1 MDHDDEVF
9 PDAVVFD
16 VHQIID
22 EFVIGRGVVLGEDLG
37 QAGDTRFD
45 VMAIGVFGVFFFEL
59 FDEVRPF
66 WSRANEAHVAVE
78 DIENLRQFVEP
89 GGADEFADF
98 GNARIVFG
106 CQLGTGIFFSIDAH
120 GTEFINLIFLAE
132 AADAD
137 LAVEDG
143 TAVAEFDGQGD
154 GNSER
159 QGADSGDASQDDV
172 DSTLDGPLF
181 DAEAQALGPE
191 DRDVVD
197 FLQHGAV
204 AEDFIRTGD
213 DIRLDFLIRAVV
225 DDIRLGCKGDIR
237 TNDERVDVA
246 GFQFLA
252 PIFLRIHDDVLELQL
267 ELRLGTHAVIDM
279 TTFVFVAHNHDASDG
294 MKALFPT
301 LDGPF
306 PKAEQDK
313 LYGRTG
319 NNQYPGISEFMNDET
334 QGHDQDEDQEET
346 DSQADQDFAESLVL
360 DGIQAIDAEHH
371 DREDDGN
378 RKHSRVQ
385 DMVRFYRCRIDK
397 QIGQDKIC
405 KGDDSHVAQ

>member
-16 VHQIID
+16 VHQVVD
-22 EFVIGRGVVLGEDLG
+22 EFVVRRSVVLGEDLG
-37 QAGDTRFD
+37 QTGNARFD
-45 VMAIGVFGVFFFEL
+45 IMAIGVFGVFFFKF
-59 FDEVRPF
+59 FDEERPF
-66 WSRANEAHVAVE
+66 RAGTDEAHVAVE
-78 DIENLRQFVEP
+78 DVEDLRQFVQA
-89 GGADEFADF
+89 GGTDEFTDF
-98 GNARIVFG
+98 GNARVVLRR
-106 CQLGTGIFFSIDAH
+106 QLGTGIFFRIDAH
-120 GTEFINLIFLAE
+120 GTEFVDLIFLAK

-143 TAVAEFDGQGD
+143 TAVAELDSQCD
-154 GNSER
+154 GNSEG
-159 QGADSGDASQDDV
+159 QGTDGSDTGHDDV

-181 DAEAQALGPE
+181 DAETQALGPE

-197 FLQHGAV
+197 FLQHRTV
-204 AEDFIRTGD
+204 AENLIGARD
-213 DIRLDFLIRAVV
+213 DIRLNFLICTIV
-225 DDIRLGCKGDIR
+225 DNIRLGCNGDIR

-279 TTFVFVAHNHDASDG
+279 TTFVFVAHNHDAADG

-301 LDGPF
+301 LDGPL
-306 PKAEQDK
+306 PKAEQNE

-319 NNQYPGISEFMNDET
+319 NNQYPGISEFMNDKT

-346 DSQADQDFAESLVL
+346 DSQTDQDFAEALVFNRIKTV
-360 DGIQAIDAEHH
+360 DTEHH
-371 DREDDGN
+371 DREDNGN
-378 RKHSRVQ
+378 RQHPRV
-385 DMVRFYRCRIDK
+385 
-397 QIGQDKIC
+397 
-405 KGDDSHVAQ
+405 